1 MTLTD
6 MNMKEL
12 REKKDLELDKLLAE
26 SRERQHAL
34 RFKDSG
40 KQLKEVRDIRK
51 LKKDIARIL
60 TLKKERQ
67 IADAKN

>member
-1 MTLTD
+1 MKI
-6 MNMKEL
+6 KEL

-26 SRERQHAL
+26 LREELHAM

-40 KQLKEVRDIRK
+40 KQLKEVRNIRK
-51 LKKDIARIL
+51 VKKDIARIL

-67 IADAKN
+67 LAASKN